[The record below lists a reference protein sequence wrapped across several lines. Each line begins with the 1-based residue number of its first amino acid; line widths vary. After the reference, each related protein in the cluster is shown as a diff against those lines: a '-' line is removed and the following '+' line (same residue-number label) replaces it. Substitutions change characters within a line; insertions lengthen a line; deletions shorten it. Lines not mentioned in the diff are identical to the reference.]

1 MLNRQKKAVV
11 SALNLPEDVFFWRDA
26 SVLYRQPFG
35 CGGKLQK
42 HCSIYGHGVKTSGQ
56 NHEAHSY
63 RKEFFYRILR

>member
-11 SALNLPEDVFFWRDA
+11 SALNLPEDVFFGEMLLFFTGSHSA
-26 SVLYRQPFG
+26 VVEN
-35 CGGKLQK
+35 QK

>member
-11 SALNLPEDVFFWRDA
+11 SALNLPEDVFFGEMLLFFTG
-26 SVLYRQPFG
+26 SPFG